1 MSSIAR
7 KIAVFCGSR
16 LGNDP
21 IYQNV
26 AEQAGKI
33 LAREGIRLVY
43 GGGAN
48 GLMGVVADA
57 VIRAGGEVT
66 GVIPEFLTVREK
78 MHECVSELIVTTS
91 MHERKQI
98 MFARAEAFWILPGG
112 FGTFDE
118 MMEILTWRQL
128 ERHDKPIILVNTAN
142 WGEAVV
148 AMLETAVRQGFASEQ
163 ARALLQVV
171 PDVETALACS
181 VWQERSAPVPVD
193 TL

>member
-1 MSSIAR
+1 
-7 KIAVFCGSR
+7 
-16 LGNDP
+16 
-21 IYQNV
+21 
-26 AEQAGKI
+26 
-33 LAREGIRLVY
+33 
-43 GGGAN
+43 
-48 GLMGVVADA
+48 
-57 VIRAGGEVT
+57 
-66 GVIPEFLTVREK
+66 

-98 MFARAEAFWILPGG
+98 MFAKAEAFWILPGG

-171 PDVETALACS
+171 SDVETALACS

>member
-98 MFARAEAFWILPGG
+98 MFAKAEAFWILPGG

>member
-21 IYQNV
+21 TYQNV

-128 ERHDKPIILVNTAN
+128 ERHDKPIILVNTGN

>member
-7 KIAVFCGSR
+7 TIAVFCGSR

-26 AEQAGKI
+26 AEQAGAV

-48 GLMGVVADA
+48 GLMGVVADS

-128 ERHDKPIILVNTAN
+128 ERHDKPIILVNTGN

>member
-7 KIAVFCGSR
+7 TIAVFCGSR

-21 IYQNV
+21 VYQDV
-26 AEQAGKI
+26 AQQAGKL
-33 LAREGIRLVY
+33 LAREAIRLVY

-48 GLMGVVADA
+48 GLMGVVADS

-66 GVIPEFLTVREK
+66 GVIPEFLTKREK

-128 ERHDKPIILVNTAN
+128 ERHNKPIILVNTAG

-148 AMLETAVRQGFASEQ
+148 AMLEAAVKQGFASEQ
-163 ARALLQVV
+163 SRALLQVV

-181 VWQERSAPVPVD
+181 VWQEQGAPVPMD

>member
-7 KIAVFCGSR
+7 TIAVFCGSR

-21 IYQNV
+21 VYLDV
-26 AEQAGKI
+26 AQQAGKL
-33 LAREGIRLVY
+33 LAREAIRLVY

-48 GLMGVVADA
+48 GLMGVVADS

-66 GVIPEFLTVREK
+66 GVIPEFLTKREK

-128 ERHDKPIILVNTAN
+128 ERHNKPIILVNTAG

-148 AMLETAVRQGFASEQ
+148 AMLEAAVKQGFASEQ
-163 ARALLQVV
+163 SRALLQVV

-181 VWQERSAPVPVD
+181 VWQEQGAPVPVD

>member
-98 MFARAEAFWILPGG
+98 MFAKAEAFWILPGG

-181 VWQERSAPVPVD
+181 VWQERSTPVPVD

>member
-7 KIAVFCGSR
+7 TIAVFCGSR

-26 AEQAGKI
+26 AEQAGAV

-48 GLMGVVADA
+48 GLMGVVADS

-98 MFARAEAFWILPGG
+98 MFAKAEAFWILPGG

>member
-7 KIAVFCGSR
+7 TIAVFCGSR

-26 AEQAGKI
+26 AEQAGAV

-48 GLMGVVADA
+48 GLMGVVADS

-128 ERHDKPIILVNTAN
+128 ERHDKPIILVNTGG
-142 WGEAVV
+142 WGEAVL

-181 VWQERSAPVPVD
+181 VWQQQGAPVAVD

>member
-7 KIAVFCGSR
+7 TIAVFCGSR

-26 AEQAGKI
+26 AEQAGAV

-48 GLMGVVADA
+48 GLMGVVADS

-171 PDVETALACS
+171 SDVETALACS

>member
-7 KIAVFCGSR
+7 TIAVFCGSR

-26 AEQAGKI
+26 AEQAGAV

-48 GLMGVVADA
+48 GLMGVVADS
-57 VIRAGGEVT
+57 VIRASGEVT

>member
-1 MSSIAR
+1 MSAIAR
-7 KIAVFCGSR
+7 TIAVFCGSR

-21 IYQNV
+21 VYQQV
-26 AEQAGKI
+26 AEHTGKV

-48 GLMGVVADA
+48 GLMGVVADS
-57 VIRAGGEVT
+57 VIRAGGDVT
-66 GVIPEFLTVREK
+66 GVIPEFLSEREK

-98 MFARAEAFWILPGG
+98 MFTRAEAFWILPGG

-128 ERHDKPIILVNTAN
+128 DRHDKPIILVNTDG
-142 WGEAVV
+142 WGEAVL
-148 AMLETAVRQGFASEQ
+148 AMLKTAVQQGFASEQ
-163 ARALLQVV
+163 ACALLQVV

-181 VWQERSAPVPVD
+181 VWREQGIPVSVD

>member
-7 KIAVFCGSR
+7 TIAVFCGSR

-26 AEQAGKI
+26 AEQAGAV

-48 GLMGVVADA
+48 GLMGVVADS

-78 MHECVSELIVTTS
+78 MHECVSELIVTAS

>member
-7 KIAVFCGSR
+7 TIAVFCGSR

-21 IYQNV
+21 VYQDV
-26 AEQAGKI
+26 AQQAGKL
-33 LAREGIRLVY
+33 LAREAIRLVY

-48 GLMGVVADA
+48 GLMGVVADS

-66 GVIPEFLTVREK
+66 GVIPEFLTKREK

-128 ERHDKPIILVNTAN
+128 ERHNKPIILVNTAG

-148 AMLETAVRQGFASEQ
+148 AMLEAAVKQGFASEQ
-163 ARALLQVV
+163 SRALLQVV

-181 VWQERSAPVPVD
+181 VWQEQGAPVSMD

>member
-7 KIAVFCGSR
+7 TIAVFCGSR

-26 AEQAGKI
+26 AEQAGVV

-48 GLMGVVADA
+48 GLMGVVADS

-118 MMEILTWRQL
+118 MVEILTWRQL

>member
-1 MSSIAR
+1 MSFIAR
-7 KIAVFCGSR
+7 TIAVFCGSR

-21 IYQNV
+21 IYQDV

-48 GLMGVVADA
+48 GLMGVVADS
-57 VIRAGGEVT
+57 VIRAGGDVT

-128 ERHDKPIILVNTAN
+128 ERHDKPIILVNTGG
-142 WGEAVV
+142 WGEAVL

>member
-7 KIAVFCGSR
+7 TIAVFCGSR

-21 IYQNV
+21 VYQDV
-26 AEQAGKI
+26 AQQAGKL
-33 LAREGIRLVY
+33 LAREAIRLVY

-48 GLMGVVADA
+48 GLMGVVADS

-66 GVIPEFLTVREK
+66 GVIPEFLTKREK

-128 ERHDKPIILVNTAN
+128 ERHNKPIILVNTAG

-148 AMLETAVRQGFASEQ
+148 AMLEAAVKQGFASEQ
-163 ARALLQVV
+163 SRALLQVV

-181 VWQERSAPVPVD
+181 VWQEQGAPVPVD